1 MLLIPDKKLLFCV
14 TCGLKSG
21 AILPK
26 KQVKLSNGATVN
38 VGALEAY
45 IHSRTGME
53 EFSYDKLWF
62 KNLNSKGISLAW
74 GDEEGYLA
82 IGCDNGTVVILKIDP
97 KSPTKYKEYMEE
109 KIHKGKIVGMHIN

>member
-1 MLLIPDKKLLFCV
+1 M
-14 TCGLKSG
+14 
-21 AILPK
+21 PK
-26 KQVKLSNGATVN
+26 KQVKLANGATVN

-62 KNLNSKGISLAW
+62 KNLDSKGICLAW
-74 GDEEGYLA
+74 GDELGYLA
-82 IGCDNGTVVILKIDP
+82 IGLDNGAVVILKIDP
-97 KSPTKYKEYMEE
+97 KSPTKYKEYMQQ